1 MEKDIFG
8 GFSSK
13 ECETEGEYLLLPLAQ
28 SQRLIFSQCN
38 IKFQLLNLGDKKEYF
53 SKMTHQSAL

>member
-13 ECETEGEYLLLPLAQ
+13 ECEIEGEYLLLLLAQ
-28 SQRLIFSQCN
+28 SQRLVFTQCN
-38 IKFQLLNLGDKKEYF
+38 IKFQLLNLGDKK
-53 SKMTHQSAL
+53 